1 MYFLLLNLDIY
12 LILDTSS
19 KTLNRKHLSML
30 HMLSQLLK
38 FVKDFAFNYEDDY
51 SYMQRITKEQ
61 EQSVK
66 VNTKKTS

>member
-1 MYFLLLNLDIY
+1 MNFLLLCLDGY

-38 FVKDFAFNYEDDY
+38 FVKDFAFNYEDEY
-51 SYMQRITKEQ
+51 SFIQRITKEQ
-61 EQSVK
+61 EQLTK
-66 VNTKKTS
+66 VNTKND